1 MLKQKFK
8 TLSLRLLLA
17 IVAIMALPDVANA
30 VTIEKGTK
38 FYLKPNTNW
47 NVDGARF
54 AIYFYGNGDTWVSM
68 TDSDGDGIYEGT
80 SPTDK
85 TYTNLIFCRMNP
97 ASTDNNWNKD
107 TNFWNQT
114 GDLTYNGTNNLFTVP
129 DGSWNGS
136 TTSWSVYGSEAYIL
150 GGENDD
156 WNTGTKMNSEG
167 SGNFSKDLKY
177 LSGEVYFAMNVKV
190 GSTLNKYTPGS
201 NGVLI
206 TPTLSGENTSK
217 LLWNSYNQSSRTWKF
232 TADPKKVYTI
242 HTNVY
247 NREVWVTYTDA
258 TITGVKLDLNGET
271 VTSAPY
277 TWTYAHSGETVTK
290 TLTAT
295 NVYSNSY
302 EETAAT
308 LTDYEFVDGGIYT
321 ITYADGAITIDAQL
335 PKQLTD
341 VALTGLDG
349 VSVGDASESDGV
361 YTWSFTYSGKE
372 LTATVNVSETYGDGS
387 VENATEAKT
396 ETFYN
401 GSDYVITYNVET
413 NELTITPTHK
423 FVSVKCSLF
432 ENAASVAPYSW
443 TYNHT
448 KATET
453 GVTLTFTEN
462 WTNGSTDYPLEGVT
476 FTEGSA
482 YSITYDAANHKGA
495 VEETSKLALES
506 IKIAGIADAVLTNNE
521 GVYSYEYTA
530 VANGFTDFNFV
541 TVYTNSKIEYSVNR
555 YIGYTYVATATKA
568 GVGYAEYAELDN
580 KSFNYDF
587 VQGAEY
593 TIILDTANSLV
604 KVIVALDRVDI
615 DLAGAVNNSDGTW
628 TYTHTGATAEQ
639 TVTFTNVYTDAKTEV
654 ASGSVTY
661 TFVEGGVYTISYNN
675 GTPTVT
681 VVSEPKPVISTVT
694 IVGDV
699 AQGWSDTKVGYSVTD
714 EDGDGI
720 YEYSYTAT
728 STENKYFNYYVT
740 YSDGSGKYFVAVDND
755 NQDLSN
761 SAKSYV
767 EETNWRNCSFT
778 YPFVD
783 TGVYKIILNSNTQTV
798 SVQVISEPVEY
809 AVYFYNDNTWST
821 VCAWVCTSGKNY
833 TGGTWPGQACTLID
847 SEKNLWKW
855 TASEAIPDDAEII
868 FNNNNQGSQTST
880 FKWVNQAYYN
890 PDGIVAGG
898 DIEEDS
904 TVQITGDEAGGWNS
918 KKNMTQSQTQ
928 EGLYYYEFAQ
938 EDATKYFSFFI
949 NDAQYAHT
957 NGNMQLAVD
966 VKYDLTADPETKN
979 GRYYISKQSQYIYTV
994 YVDVVAKEFWVSAV
1008 LDASYKSGI
1017 PVYPLGVATEGELA
1031 AYDFDANPVYYL
1043 CSPVLNDNRISPE
1056 WQMVKGADGKFYISG
1071 FAMRNTNARDNG
1083 NYLEEGNIKVVQ
1095 FTSVAQEEGDEVYS
1109 EPYNE
1114 TGDENPWSEGRLYN
1128 ACYDPAA
1135 GELTL
1140 TKVGDRMPF
1149 ISMVGYNFQQ
1159 LENYTTPRKSTTSR
1173 GWQEAWILYDENGEV
1188 VKDRNGKVL
1197 YSTMW
1202 PPKNPVYFNA
1212 VKGTEHIELSSNNL
1226 TFSAVEDYA
1235 VKTGDAWEAEL
1246 KDDDAYAKLSLGS
1259 DTEYI
1264 RYKID
1269 YMWILGATK
1278 IWTGWGG
1285 QSASWGSQWDNH
1297 MNWGYGSDSG
1307 NESGAAIASQTSYTL
1322 AQNAGNFL
1330 VAEPTYFQTV
1340 EFFYNVAEPS
1350 SSVFYTTLAHGNP
1363 SIRAKATEDY
1373 HGNYDIE
1380 VKDADGLAITAYT
1393 VTRYNAVT
1401 NEVDTANADNG
1412 TVKNETGDW
1421 TADTFNNVA
1430 WVDDDKVLANGKYY
1444 YVLNIT
1450 IDGKEVTVQSNP
1462 FTIYRPADHHTEV
1475 KVMQLLEVS
1484 DNNYVT
1490 VPLTAE
1496 GQLDKSVLVESVTV
1510 ATNGEI
1516 TVTEVADQEDVISAI
1531 ENGSYQWTM
1540 KALLRSEVPATWTD
1554 EMTNTEA
1561 DTMQDGVVTNWNLT
1575 VNGTEVIK
1583 VAPNAESKML
1593 YIYDHSVPS
1602 TNSYKATM
1610 GYTYTLNDV
1619 AGTKAT
1625 IGKETAFTLNAPQAM
1640 AEQQELSVTRG
1651 TSAAITGN
1659 VIPQNGTNMVKL
1671 SAVEEE
1677 FVNPFFQPM
1686 DKDKGKAQTEIEET
1700 NLQSAD
1706 TYEQVDVTFSFTMP
1720 AISEEVYNE
1729 CVVAYMPK
1737 LTAYKGD
1744 AIVQQKYLSLVMDS
1758 EYSFAPKAIKVTGID
1773 PTWEKVELSIATQ
1786 YYDKEDMS
1794 SFVEGRFGTAPVM
1807 KQEVSF
1813 SANETLSVSG
1823 EAWQYERMA
1832 RKEQEGFHYEGTGKF
1847 DLGVSNVTASFSSGN
1862 ATISEFDVE
1871 APAYYNL
1878 GVVYNANSFAS
1889 PYVFDGKGHDLGVLW
1904 AELAAAPT
1912 GSVTLEVR
1920 PLYFFETISGM
1931 ELSSTGL
1938 AEFDPAATPATAST
1952 TDTRTFVA
1960 LYGKTNSLEI
1970 SNIQTSVE
1978 DAVMSGAV
1986 VKAGQ
1991 GYIEVVGAETSSV
2004 YSVSGAMVGNDESRY
2019 DVVPGVYVVIADGKA
2034 VKVVVR

>member
-30 VTIEKGTK
+30 ATIEKGTK

-85 TYTNLIFCRMNP
+85 TYTHLIFCRMNPASTDNNWNNKWDQTNNLEYDGTNNLYTVADGAWSNGDGSWSEYITGNITEGITFYLKPGTNWLKADARFAIYFYGNGETWVSMTDSDGDGIYEGTTPAGSSYTNLIFCRMNP
-97 ASTDNNWNKD
+97 ASTDNNWDNKWD
-107 TNFWNQT
+107 QTNNLEY
-114 GDLTYNGTNNLFTVP
+114 DGTNNLYTVA
-129 DGSWNGS
+129 DGAWSYGDG
-136 TTSWSVYGSEAYIL
+136 SWSVY
-150 GGENDD
+150 
-156 WNTGTKMNSEG
+156 
-167 SGNFSKDLKY
+167 
-177 LSGEVYFAMNVKV
+177 
-190 GSTLNKYTPGS
+190 
-201 NGVLI
+201 
-206 TPTLSGENTSK
+206 TPTK
-217 LLWNSYNQSSRTWKF
+217 QF
-232 TADPKKVYTI
+232 T
-242 HTNVY
+242 
-247 NREVWVTYTDA
+247 
-258 TITGVKLDLNGET
+258 G
-271 VTSAPY
+271 
-277 TWTYAHSGETVTK
+277 
-290 TLTAT
+290 
-295 NVYSNSY
+295 
-302 EETAAT
+302 
-308 LTDYEFVDGGIYT
+308 
-321 ITYADGAITIDAQL
+321 
-335 PKQLTD
+335 

-349 VSVGDASESDGV
+349 VSVGVATPSGDV
-361 YTWSFTYSGKE
+361 YTWSFTYSGEE
-372 LTATVNVSETYGDGS
+372 LAATVNVSETYDDGS

-530 VANGFTDFNFV
+530 AANGSTDFNFV

-555 YIGYTYVATATKA
+555 YIGYIDVATATKA

-587 VQGAEY
+587 VQGVEY

-615 DLAGAVNNSDGTW
+615 DLAGAVDNGDGTW
-628 TYTHTGATAEQ
+628 TYTHTGATAET

-681 VVSEPKPVISTVT
+681 VVSEPKPVWSEVRIIGDISELGDWDGTNGTV
-694 IVGDV
+694 I
-699 AQGWSDTKVGYSVTD
+699 TD
-714 EDGDGI
+714 DNADGI
-720 YEYSYTAT
+720 YEYNFTYDSSLHTGT
-728 STENKYFNYYVT
+728 YFAYCIKM
-740 YSDGSGKYFVAVDND
+740 SSGTDAHYLFALDADSK
-755 NQDLSN
+755 DLSD
-761 SAKSYV
+761 SAQSYQ
-767 EETNWRNCSFT
+767 ELTSNGDHSFT

-783 TGVYKIILNSNTQTV
+783 TGVYKVILNTNTQTV
-798 SVQVISEPVEY
+798 SVQVVSEPAPANITILGHQGGLYNSWDTGIEMTY
-809 AVYFYNDNTWST
+809 IGNNLFTYTLPEGKTDIYF
-821 VCAWVCTSGKNY
+821 
-833 TGGTWPGQACTLID
+833 
-847 SEKNLWKW
+847 
-855 TASEAIPDDAEII
+855 I
-868 FNNNNQGSQTST
+868 FNIDGTLYDGPGDSDGALKLVENEWSSIEVKGSSQRNELQLVESETS
-880 FKWVNQAYYN
+880 
-890 PDGIVAGG
+890 
-898 DIEEDS
+898 
-904 TVQITGDEAGGWNS
+904 
-918 KKNMTQSQTQ
+918 
-928 EGLYYYEFAQ
+928 
-938 EDATKYFSFFI
+938 
-949 NDAQYAHT
+949 
-957 NGNMQLAVD
+957 
-966 VKYDLTADPETKN
+966 
-979 GRYYISKQSQYIYTV
+979 YIYTIYLNYANKTV
-994 YVDVVAKEFWVSAV
+994 TYKIDVPEG
-1008 LDASYKSGI
+1008 YKSGI

-1056 WQMVKGADGKFYISG
+1056 WQMVKDDADGKFYIRG

-1083 NYLEEGNIKVVQ
+1083 DYLEEGNIKVVQ
-1095 FTSVAQEEGDEVYS
+1095 FTSVAQEDGTDCVEIS
-1109 EPYNE
+1109 YNE
-1114 TGDENPWSEGRLYN
+1114 TGDENPWSEGRLYD
-1128 ACYDPAA
+1128 ACYDPAE

-1140 TKVGDRMPF
+1140 TKVVDRMPF

-1159 LENYTTPRKSTTSR
+1159 LENYTTPRKSTTSH

-1188 VKDRNGKVL
+1188 VKDRNGNVL

-1235 VKTGDAWEAEL
+1235 VKTGATWEAEL
-1246 KDDDAYAKLSLGS
+1246 TDDAYAKLSLGS

-1297 MNWGYGSDSG
+1297 MNWGYGSDTG

-1340 EFFYNVAEPS
+1340 EFFYNVAEPA
-1350 SSVFYTTLAHGNP
+1350 SSVFYTTLAHGSP

-1401 NEVDTANADNG
+1401 GEVDTANGDNG
-1412 TVKNETGDW
+1412 AVKDETGDW
-1421 TADTFNNVA
+1421 TADTFNDET
-1430 WVDDDKVLANGKYY
+1430 WVDDDNVLANGKYY

-1462 FTIYRPADHHTEV
+1462 FTIYRPADHQTEV

-1510 ATNGEI
+1510 AADGEI
-1516 TVTEVADQEDVISAI
+1516 TVTNVADQEDVISAI

-1554 EMTNTEA
+1554 EMTNTAA
-1561 DTMQDGVVTNWNLT
+1561 DTMKDGVVTNWNLT

-1640 AEQQELSVTRG
+1640 AGQKELSVTRG
-1651 TSAAITGN
+1651 TGAAITGN

-1758 EYSFAPKAIKVTGID
+1758 KYSFAPKAIKVTGID

-1807 KQEVSF
+1807 EQAVSF
-1813 SANETLSVSG
+1813 SANEILSVSG

-1832 RKEQEGFHYEGTGKF
+1832 CKEQEGFHYEGTGKF

-1862 ATISEFDVE
+1862 ATISKIDVE

-1931 ELSSTGL
+1931 ELSSTEL